1 VGTLPTALFFLVSH
15 VACEFWRSG
24 VRRNSDTVRAALKRI
39 EREAC
44 ARWMDAMAARQA
56 GHINTE
62 TEHELKQAHFNAL
75 SALLDYDV
83 RLIRACGVY

>member
-1 VGTLPTALFFLVSH
+1 M
-15 VACEFWRSG
+15 
-24 VRRNSDTVRAALKRI
+24 RRKSDTVRAALKRI

-44 ARWMDAMAARQA
+44 ARWIDAMAALEA
-56 GHINTE
+56 GHISTE
-62 TEHELKQAHFNAL
+62 TEHELKQVHFNAL

>member
-1 VGTLPTALFFLVSH
+1 M
-15 VACEFWRSG
+15 
-24 VRRNSDTVRAALKRI
+24 RRNSDTVRAALKRT

-44 ARWMDAMAARQA
+44 ARWMDAMSARQA
-56 GHINTE
+56 GRIDTE
-62 TEHELKQAHFNAL
+62 TEHGLKLKQAHFNAL

>member
-1 VGTLPTALFFLVSH
+1 M
-15 VACEFWRSG
+15 
-24 VRRNSDTVRAALKRI
+24 AALEAGRI
-39 EREAC
+39 
-44 ARWMDAMAARQA
+44 D
-56 GHINTE
+56 TE